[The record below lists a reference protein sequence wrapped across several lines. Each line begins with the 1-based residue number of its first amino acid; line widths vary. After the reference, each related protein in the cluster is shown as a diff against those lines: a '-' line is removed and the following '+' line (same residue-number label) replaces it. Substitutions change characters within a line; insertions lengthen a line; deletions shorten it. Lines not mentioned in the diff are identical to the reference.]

1 MRFHSL
7 FGSAA
12 AEFAAII
19 LLLTPTLPFTKSA
32 LTPVPPPKIGLSS
45 LGRVALAGNFD
56 SISIYSYQG
65 QSEGSSTNGSQSVL
79 LPLPSGA
86 FGDISAADAN
96 INSMCAYVLREGKLA
111 GVIVAGN
118 FTSLGGVDAQ
128 GIALLDPNN
137 HKVTP
142 LPGIFGTVNAI
153 LCDTETNAVYVG
165 GAFQAANSTN
175 AIAWVGMEG
184 WTNLPFAGFNAP
196 VTSITKAPNGHIVF
210 GGSFSGLGNST
221 TPTKRDEQVVN
232 LQTAEITASASEASY
247 NPRNIVCPGNGED
260 RPWLLPDN
268 SPGYWHARMG
278 FGYQPTKLRLYN
290 TNEDGKG
297 TKTFRFTALPL
308 NGIMN
313 FSYIDPETGA
323 KAYCDSRCPLLQNAS
338 VPYQDFHFVNV
349 VGMNAFQIDI
359 SDWYGTGAG
368 LAGVELFQDDIFA
381 YAVNDYNE
389 PSCVVSQHPAN
400 AFTTGTWFSSP
411 PGHSGSTYLIANNVG
426 DNQPS
431 ITFEPN
437 IRQSGNY
444 SILVYTP
451 GCLQD
456 NACATRGIVNVTAS
470 LTSTGGRPLS
480 TQIFQTNNYD
490 KFDQIYLGAVDA
502 SSDSFRPRVTLTPIA
517 DQGTVVASRV
527 RFDLIA
533 STGGLNG
540 LFEYNPNVALVDTNF
555 TNSAINNAGT
565 RLDPGA
571 SITSLVMH
579 DQTIYAAGNFS
590 DTIFENVMAFTNNN
604 ATSLPGGG
612 LNAAVST
619 MYSLDDLLYVGGN
632 FTNTSQGNVPGLS
645 NVAAFSYS
653 RNEWIALGAGLNGA
667 VERIVPIQINTTD
680 NKPET
685 CISFNGAFTEI
696 LAIKSGVTS
705 SALHFAIWVPSRNDW
720 LQNLAIPRMALSGQL
735 TAYANVPNGAHLIAG
750 TLKSTGMESSGA
762 VSLLS
767 ADAGVRLAQLP
778 IDIKKTS
785 SQGLL
790 SKRALTGDQNV
801 TGVVTGLY
809 YDGGGRNVTVY
820 AGNFAATSSAG
831 TTLNSLLFLN
841 GSNNDA
847 VTGLPDGLD
856 QNSTFLALA
865 LQNDLLFAGGS
876 VTGSIAESPIN
887 GLVVYDFTRADFITT
902 QPPALQGQN
911 VVVNSIKTRPGSS
924 DVYIGGT
931 FATAGSLGCES
942 LCVFQANSGQ
952 WNSPGSALGG
962 TVSSLTWA
970 SNNKLVV
977 VGNLTVNGNSTSIAS
992 YEPDSQKWT
1001 VISVP
1006 QLPGPVTAFAPATM
1020 DVSKWWAAGKN
1031 DDGSI
1036 FLGQYDGQNYHPI
1049 NDAFTST
1056 TRIRGLQV
1064 LGMTEQHQPSD
1075 VLDRDQ
1081 ALLITGQIDLRGFG
1095 NASAVLYNG
1104 TSFTP
1109 FILTSKSDGQ
1119 SGSLSQLF
1127 SSQVNP
1133 LKSGGKSNHFRTLS
1147 PISANVKFR
1156 SPPLKRHH
1164 RPRCSLRRS
1173 RDHLP
1178 RRSNRPHHPP
1188 NPTPPVRLLT
1198 NPEQLH
1204 GQIE

>member
-7 FGSAA
+7 FGSVA

-19 LLLTPTLPFTKSA
+19 LLFTSTSPFAKAA
-32 LTPVPPPKIGLSS
+32 LTPIPPPKINLAS

-65 QSEGSSTNGSQSVL
+65 QSEGSNANGSQSVL

-118 FTSLGGVDAQ
+118 FTSLGGVNAQ
-128 GIALLDPNN
+128 GIALLDPEN

-142 LPGIFGTVNAI
+142 LPGIDGIVNAI
-153 LCDTETNAVYVG
+153 LCDKETNAVYVG

-232 LQTAEITASASEASY
+232 LHTADISASASVESY
-247 NPRNIVCPGNGED
+247 SPRNLVCPGNGTGN
-260 RPWLLPDN
+260 RVWLLPDN

-290 TNEDGKG
+290 TNENGKG
-297 TKTFRFTALPL
+297 TKTFRFTAIPL

-313 FSYIDPETGA
+313 LSYTDPETGA
-323 KAYCDSRCPLLQNAS
+323 KATCDSRCPLLQNAS

-381 YAVNDYNE
+381 YAVNDFNE
-389 PSCVVSQHPAN
+389 PSCIVNQNPSN
-400 AFTTGTWFSSP
+400 AFTTGTWFPSP
-411 PGHSGSTYLIANNVG
+411 PGRSGSTYLIANNVG
-426 DNQPS
+426 DKQPS
-431 ITFEPN
+431 ITFEPD

-451 GCLQD
+451 GCVQD
-456 NACATRGIVNVTAS
+456 TACSTRGIVNVTAS
-470 LTSTGGRPLS
+470 LTSTGSRTLS
-480 TQIFQTNNYD
+480 TQIYQTNNND
-490 KFDQIYLGAVDA
+490 KFDQIYLGPIDA
-502 SSDSFRPRVTLTPIA
+502 SSGSFRPRVTLTPIS

-540 LFEYNPNVALVDTNF
+540 LYEYNPNVAIVDTNF
-555 TNSAINNAGT
+555 ANSAINNAGT

-612 LNAAVST
+612 LNAAVSA

-632 FTNTSQGNVPGLS
+632 FTNTSQSNVPGLS

-653 RNEWIALGAGLNGA
+653 KNAWIALGAGLNGA

-680 NKPET
+680 NQPET

-696 LAIKSGVTS
+696 LATRNGKASG
-705 SALHFAIWVPSRNDW
+705 ALHFAIWVPSRDDW

-750 TLKSTGMESSGA
+750 TLKSNGMESSGA

-767 ADAGVRLAQLP
+767 SNAGIRLAQLP
-778 IDIKKTS
+778 INFEKTS
-785 SQGLL
+785 SRGPLA
-790 SKRALTGDQNV
+790 KRALTGDQNV

-809 YDGGGRNVTVY
+809 YSGGGRNVTVY
-820 AGNFAATSSAG
+820 AGHFAATSSSGA
-831 TTLNSLLFLN
+831 TLNSLLFLN

-847 VTGLPDGLD
+847 VTGLPGGLD

-876 VTGSIAESPIN
+876 VTGNIAGSPIN
-887 GLVVYDFTRADFITT
+887 GLVVYDFTKAAFIPT
-902 QPPALQGQN
+902 QPPALQGLN

-931 FATAGSLGCES
+931 FDTAGSLGCKS

-962 TVSSLTWA
+962 TVNSLTWA
-970 SNNKLVV
+970 SNNRLVV
-977 VGNLTVNGNSTSIAS
+977 VGNLTVDGNSTSIAT
-992 YEPDSQKWT
+992 YEPDKQKWT
-1001 VISVP
+1001 VISIP
-1006 QLPGPVTAFAPATM
+1006 QLPGPITAFAPATM
-1020 DVSKWWAAGKN
+1020 DVSKWWAAGKKS
-1031 DDGSI
+1031 DGSI
-1036 FLGQYDGQNYHPI
+1036 FLGQYDGQNYHPV

-1056 TRIRGLQV
+1056 TKIRGLQV
-1064 LGMTEQHQPSD
+1064 LGLTEQHQPSD

-1081 ALLITGQIDLRGFG
+1081 SLLITGQIDLRDFG

-1104 TSFTP
+1104 TSFSP
-1109 FILTSKSDGQ
+1109 FILSSTSDGP

-1133 LKSGGKSNHFRTLS
+1133 LKSGGKSNHFRPL
-1147 PISANVKFR
+1147 FR
-1156 SPPLKRHH
+1156 VLAKH
-1164 RPRCSLRRS
+1164 
-1173 RDHLP
+1173 
-1178 RRSNRPHHPP
+1178 
-1188 NPTPPVRLLT
+1188 
-1198 NPEQLH
+1198 
-1204 GQIE
+1204 QI